1 MKESQLDTRQDL
13 ALILESVNRKEGP
26 RRRTTIERE
35 EHEAEIRLLREKY
48 EAELYSQKQ
57 CYSQQVSQKIHDLN
71 DSKRRLSEVMDEY

>member
-13 ALILESVNRKEGP
+13 ALILESVNR
-26 RRRTTIERE
+26 RRASKKNHHRKE